1 MPLFKFTSHVLHDFL
16 MLISH
21 VLMMIYGYLT
31 VIDGCISMC
40 DILIYI
46 YIYLF
51 IYIVSWRKNVHE
63 VGALLRQKLMNQ

>member
-46 YIYLF
+46 YIYIYLF
-51 IYIVSWRKNVHE
+51 I
-63 VGALLRQKLMNQ
+63 